1 MNWFGKPFDFEAG
14 AILNF
19 HKPPG
24 HSSFWLVKQIRS
36 QIRTKVG
43 HAGTLDP
50 FAEGVLLIC
59 TGRATRQ
66 VEQLMNL
73 TKEYIGEVELGTSTD
88 TDDPT
93 GKIIAQATVP
103 ALTHEELQAVCQSFV
118 GTIYQL
124 PPLFSAKQV
133 QGRRLYKLA
142 RQGVAIERTPKLVHI
157 ETIELLHHE
166 HNTLTIRVICSR
178 GTYVRALAR
187 DIGQR
192 IGCGAY
198 LKTLIRTRIGDY
210 TIDQALNWPQ
220 FLKLTTH
227 LDHNQ
232 QQR

>member
-1 MNWFGKPFDFEAG
+1 MNWFGTPFDFAAG

-24 HSSFWLVKQIRS
+24 KSSFWLVKQIRS
-36 QIRTKVG
+36 QIKTKVG

-66 VEQLMNL
+66 VEQLMGL
-73 TKEYIGEVELGTSTD
+73 TKEYVGEIELGISTD

-93 GKIIAQATVP
+93 GKIIAQASVP
-103 ALTHEELQAVCQSFV
+103 ALTPEDLQAVCQSFV
-118 GTIYQL
+118 GSIYQL

-157 ETIELLHHE
+157 ETIELLRYEHH
-166 HNTLTIRVICSR
+166 TLALRVICSK
-178 GTYVRALAR
+178 GTYIRALAR
-187 DIGQR
+187 DIGQQ
-192 IGCGAY
+192 IGCGGY

-210 TIDQALNWPQ
+210 SIDDALNWQQ
-220 FLKLTTH
+220 FNEMIAH
-227 LDHNQ
+227 LDHQ
-232 QQR
+232 

>member
-19 HKPPG
+19 HKPSG
-24 HSSFWLVKQIRS
+24 KSSFWLVKQIRLR
-36 QIRTKVG
+36 IKTKVG

-66 VEQLMNL
+66 VEQLMSL
-73 TKEYIGEVELGTSTD
+73 TKEYVGDIELGISTD

-93 GKIIAQATVP
+93 GKIVAQAPVP
-103 ALTHEELQAVCQSFV
+103 ALTREELQAVCQSFV
-118 GTIYQL
+118 GPIYQL

-157 ETIELLHHE
+157 EKIELLHHE
-166 HNTLTIRVICSR
+166 QNLMTIRVICSK
-178 GTYVRALAR
+178 GTYIRALAR
-187 DIGQR
+187 DIGQQL
-192 IGCGAY
+192 GCGAY
-198 LKTLIRTRIGDY
+198 LKKLIRTRIGDY
-210 TIDQALNWPQ
+210 TIDEALNWPQ
-220 FLKLTTH
+220 FVEMTAQR
-227 LDHNQ
+227 DQ
-232 QQR
+232 Q